1 MKRLSPQSSRR
12 GVALVITLIML
23 SVVTI
28 TAVAFLMVA
37 RRERSA
43 VAAAGEQAD
52 VRIAADAALN
62 RARARILAQIA
73 SSGMRESPTLFVST
87 NFIAPF
93 YTRGLT
99 AAGQGLPLGA
109 ALSNQWY
116 SALANVS
123 YLYQGRPFDLNNTA
137 EILEYRRMLANL
149 YYDPRVPVVAR
160 IGRMDTRVDSF
171 EDRFYLDLNRNGR
184 FETNGYIL
192 QRDVAGRAIGTNRV
206 WHVGDPEWIGVLADP
221 DRPHSGNNRFLYR
234 IAYLVVPADQTVDL
248 NYAHNQARNPDA
260 TTSQFFRNQGVAPWE
275 LNMAGLFRDLNTNL
289 WQTYAYSTN
298 AANTGLTFEHALNLW
313 THRRVATVSGRA
325 TAQDILTEDSRPQLG
340 AAGDTAAASRVLPL
354 NGVDDLSDGPLIQ
367 SLAQVRNPRL
377 LNDGDNVTR
386 RWSGGDVANPYLT
399 PFSLLSDPTLLPL
412 GANRVIWTNLDTRR
426 TAFAGQLVSTVQA
439 SNSTYNAYTFYRL
452 LGSVGTDSSDGRIE
466 VGVDLANRYYRR
478 SKLNLNYQVLDPDGS
493 QTYSANLV
501 ATNGASSSD
510 ARATALVPWTA
521 RTWVSLAGDRLLRK
535 EFSNGLP
542 ELGNFNFYDPAKP
555 STKLTVPKAREEAAH
570 GIAIAGS
577 YWVTNAVGSRG
588 QNIAISKTNHTWSA
602 KLHRL
607 LQLAANI
614 HEVRT
619 NIVGALN
626 SEPFPPHVFRP
637 TFYREDQDDPRNPG
651 KKLSVVRLAGLEEVT
666 NAFTQ
671 VLNTAWTNWMDFEN
685 PIDVA
690 NLSTDPSLPTRT
702 NVFGIPYLVG
712 TKQNQT
718 GSNAFGLPK
727 FNEAFWQTR
736 VRTGRRL
743 LLERQPNGA
752 VRPTNETS
760 LSALGVVK
768 YGQYTF
774 QVVNTAAAEGWNSYL
789 QAFPAN
795 RSLRLIATNWTEV
808 CLYDASLATV
818 AQPLGQPLFIP
829 QPLNPNLPLTVQNPM
844 VFNRTNYALQAGNVV
859 RIGNGNTGYKSRWDA
874 QEYIP
879 ALNTN
884 SVFGLVYNPV
894 TGRVFPLT
902 ETNNLLAMFP
912 MPGTRPDRLLPKL
925 TLAVTNRL
933 VFAIVDDSFVPARL
947 LDFVNIKSGTLES
960 NLLENLMY
968 TANGILPG
976 SSGDAGLDQGFDN
989 TGGNIGGGAGSV
1001 QPLRMAELWQ
1011 TNFLAGRVIPS
1022 GFENQ
1027 FSASLN
1033 PLRVLQFWEAPV
1045 VPGVITTGDPRLD
1058 ASLGLRA
1065 FLYGINSVPRSSQVV
1080 ARREMDRL
1088 LASGGS
1094 INGNRIQV
1102 GFNPVGEV
1110 HLTDRRMAN
1119 DPMVHYT
1126 KEDLQPGGLIY
1137 TYPEGYWKFYADVYH
1152 DRRPELFQGLQLDPS
1167 ISEGRIA
1174 EPSGDYLVTYVNRTN
1189 RVAAPSKFINA
1200 YAPWGVSANLGT
1212 GIPSPALAVDMAY
1225 KDPLVTNSA
1234 AWSFPTPN
1242 NAFASIGQLGR
1253 IHRGTPWQTVY
1264 LKSSVANIE
1273 GDGEDHIADRYHWKW
1288 WSGSYG
1294 THPTNDWALLDTFS
1308 TALTENAARGQ
1319 IGVNQTNLSAWSAI
1333 LSGVPA
1339 LRRLN
1344 NDGNNLVATVLDPA
1358 GGNGASSLQKIVAGY
1373 STNGPNGLFRR
1384 GIASGFV
1391 HTNGWPGD
1399 SLVTVTGPD
1408 GKPLTLPKARRSL
1421 PRFRSVG
1428 EICSVETL
1436 SVGSPL
1442 LENAEY
1448 DETNPGRFRPVADE
1462 VVERI
1467 PQQILSLLKAEEPR
1481 YVIYAWAQTLK
1492 PAPGAVV
1499 TAPGPFFGLSTNYV
1513 VTGEFATK
1521 TVLRFEGALST
1532 NAPVTQ
1538 TLRSVVEDHRVL
1550 TTD

>member
-28 TAVAFLMVA
+28 TAVAFLTVA
-37 RRERSA
+37 RRERAA

-73 SSGMRESPTLFVST
+73 SSGLRESPTLFVST

-99 AAGQGLPLGA
+99 AAGQGLPLGGA
-109 ALSNQWY
+109 QSNQWY

-123 YLYQGRPFDLNNTA
+123 YLFQGRPFDLNNTA

-160 IGRMDTRVDSF
+160 TGRLDTRVDSF

-184 FETNGYIL
+184 FETNGYIF
-192 QRDVAGRAIGTNRV
+192 QRNVGGVAIDTNRV

-248 NYAHNQARNPDA
+248 NHAHNQARNPDA
-260 TTSQFFRNQGVAPWE
+260 TTSQFLRNQGVATWE
-275 LNMAGLFRDLNTNL
+275 LNLAGLFRDLNTNL

-298 AANTGLTFEHALNLW
+298 AANTGLTFDHALNVWLN
-313 THRRVATVSGRA
+313 RRVATVAGRA
-325 TAQDILTEDSRPQLG
+325 SAQDILAEDSRPQMG
-340 AAGDTAAASRVLPL
+340 VAGDTAAASRVLPL

-386 RWSGGDVANPYLT
+386 RWSGGDVSNPYLT
-399 PFSLLSDPTLLPL
+399 PFPLLSDPNLLPL
-412 GANRVIWTNLDTRR
+412 GPNRVIWTNLDTRR
-426 TAFAGQLVSTVQA
+426 TAFAGQLMSPVQA

-478 SKLNLNYQVLDPDGS
+478 SKLNLNYQVLDPEGAQS
-493 QTYSANLV
+493 FSANVV
-501 ATNGASSSD
+501 ATNGASGSA

-521 RTWVSLAGDRLLRK
+521 RTWVQLAGDRLLRK

-542 ELGNFNFYDPAKP
+542 ELANFNFYDPANP
-555 STKLTVPKAREEAAH
+555 SSKLAVPQAKEAAAH

-577 YWVTNAVGSRG
+577 YWVTNAVGSGGRN
-588 QNIAISKTNHTWSA
+588 QAVSLTNHTWSA

-619 NIVGALN
+619 NIVGGLS
-626 SEPFPPHVFRP
+626 SEPFPPNVFRP
-637 TFYREDQDDPRNPG
+637 SFYREEQDDPRNPG
-651 KKLSVVRLAGLEEVT
+651 RRLSVVRLAGLEEVT
-666 NAFTQ
+666 NAVTQ

-718 GSNAFGLPK
+718 GPNALGLPK

-743 LLERQPNGA
+743 MLERQPNGA
-752 VRPTNETS
+752 VRPTNETT

-795 RSLRLIATNWTEV
+795 RPLRLIATNWTEV
-808 CLYDASLATV
+808 SLYDANLATA

-829 QPLNPNLPLTVQNPM
+829 QPLNPNLPLSVQNPM
-844 VFNRTNYALQAGNVV
+844 VFTRTNYSLQVGNVV

-884 SVFGLVYNPV
+884 TVFGLVYNPV
-894 TGRVFPLT
+894 LGRIFPLT
-902 ETNNLLAMFP
+902 ETNNPLAMFP

-968 TANGILPG
+968 TANGTLPG
-976 SSGDAGLDQGFDN
+976 ISGDAGIDQGFDN
-989 TGGNIGGGAGSV
+989 TGGNLGGGAGSV
-1001 QPLRMAELWQ
+1001 RPLRMAELWQ
-1011 TNFLAGRVIPS
+1011 TNFLAGRTIPL

-1033 PLRVLQFWEAPV
+1033 PLRVLQLWEAPV
-1045 VPGVITTGDPRLD
+1045 VPGIVTTGDPRLD

-1065 FLYGINSVPRSSQVV
+1065 FLYGINSVPRSAQVV
-1080 ARREMDRL
+1080 ARRELDRL
-1088 LASGGS
+1088 LASGGN

-1102 GFNPVGEV
+1102 GFNPVGEI

-1126 KEDLQPGGLIY
+1126 KEDLQPGGLVY

-1152 DRRPELFQGLQLDPS
+1152 DRRPEMFQGLLLDPA

-1174 EPSGDYLVTYVNRTN
+1174 EPSGDFLVTYVNRTN
-1189 RVAAPSKFINA
+1189 RVAAPYKFVNA
-1200 YAPWGVSANLGT
+1200 YAPWGISANLGT
-1212 GIPSPALAVDMAY
+1212 GIPSPALEVDMAY

-1234 AWSFPTPN
+1234 AWSFPTPT

-1264 LKSSVANIE
+1264 LKSAIANIE
-1273 GDGEDHIADRYHWKW
+1273 ADSQGHIADRHHWKW
-1288 WSGSYG
+1288 WSGSHG

-1308 TALTENAARGQ
+1308 TAITENAARGQ
-1319 IGVNQTNLSAWSAI
+1319 IGVNQTNLPAWSAI
-1333 LSGVPA
+1333 LSGVPV

-1344 NDGNNLVATVLDPA
+1344 SDGTNLVATVLDPA
-1358 GGNGASSLQKIVAGY
+1358 EGNGAAFVQKIVAGY
-1373 STNGPNGLFRR
+1373 TINGVFRH

-1399 SLVTVTGPD
+1399 PLVTVTGPD
-1408 GKPLTLPKARRSL
+1408 GKSLTIPKARRSL
-1421 PRFRSVG
+1421 PRFQSVG

-1442 LENAEY
+1442 LENVEY
-1448 DETNPGRFRPVADE
+1448 DESNPGRTFRPVSDE

>member
-619 NIVGALN
+619 NIVGGLN

-637 TFYREDQDDPRNPG
+637 TFYREDQDDPLNPG

-718 GSNAFGLPK
+718 STNALGLPK

-844 VFNRTNYALQAGNVV
+844 VFNRTNYALQVGNVV

-1126 KEDLQPGGLIY
+1126 KEDLQPGGLVY

-1212 GIPSPALAVDMAY
+1212 GIPSPALALDMAY

-1234 AWSFPTPN
+1234 SWSFPTPN

-1308 TALTENAARGQ
+1308 TALTENAGRGQ

-1358 GGNGASSLQKIVAGY
+1358 GGNGGSSLQKIVGGY
-1373 STNGPNGLFRR
+1373 TTNGLFRR

>member
-260 TTSQFFRNQGVAPWE
+260 TSSQFFRNQGVAPWE

-399 PFSLLSDPTLLPL
+399 PFSLLSDTTLLPL

-466 VGVDLANRYYRR
+466 IGVDLANRYYRR
-478 SKLNLNYQVLDPDGS
+478 SKLNLNYQVLDAEGTQS
-493 QTYSANLV
+493 YSANV
-501 ATNGASSSD
+501 VTTNGASGKD

-555 STKLTVPKAREEAAH
+555 SSKLAVPKAKEEVAH
-570 GIAIAGS
+570 GVAIAGS
-577 YWVTNAVGSRG
+577 YWVTNAVGSRA
-588 QNIAISKTNHTWSA
+588 QNRVVSKTNHTWSA

-619 NIVGALN
+619 NIVGGLN

-718 GSNAFGLPK
+718 GTNALGLPK

-795 RSLRLIATNWTEV
+795 RPLRLIATNWTEV

-844 VFNRTNYALQAGNVV
+844 VYNRTNYSLQVGNVV
-859 RIGNGNTGYKSRWDA
+859 RIGSASAKSRWLGR
-874 QEYIP
+874 EYIP

-884 SVFGLVYNPV
+884 TSFGLVYNPV
-894 TGRVFPLT
+894 LGRVFPIT

-912 MPGTRPDRLLPKL
+912 MPGTRPDRLVPKL
-925 TLAVTNRL
+925 NIAVTNRL

-947 LDFVNIKSGTLES
+947 LDFVNLKSGVLES
-960 NLLENLMY
+960 NLLENLKY
-968 TANGILPG
+968 TADGTLPG
-976 SSGDAGLDQGFDN
+976 NAGDSGIDQGFDN
-989 TGGNIGGGAGSV
+989 TGGNLGAGGSGLGSITG
-1001 QPLRMAELWQ
+1001 PMLWQ
-1011 TNFLAGRVIPS
+1011 SSITQNGLIPS
-1022 GFENQ
+1022 GFEEQ
-1027 FSASLN
+1027 FRASKN
-1033 PLRVLQFWEAPV
+1033 PDLLKYGLWNTNGLPGQLSVDSRLEAAYGLQ
-1045 VPGVITTGDPRLD
+1045 
-1058 ASLGLRA
+1058 A
-1065 FLYGINSVPRSSQVV
+1065 FLYGINTVPRSAQVV
-1080 ARREMDRL
+1080 ARRELDRL
-1088 LASGGS
+1088 LASAGN

-1102 GFNPVGEV
+1102 GFNPVSDVFITERLV
-1110 HLTDRRMAN
+1110 AN
-1119 DPMVHYT
+1119 DPFVHYT
-1126 KEDLQPGGLIY
+1126 KEDLGIGCLVNAMHSIYPGSWRFLKETPATLGMSIANGSAVQADLIN
-1137 TYPEGYWKFYADVYH
+1137 TN
-1152 DRRPELFQGLQLDPS
+1152 
-1167 ISEGRIA
+1167 
-1174 EPSGDYLVTYVNRTN
+1174 LVANYIGI
-1189 RVAAPSKFINA
+1189 KQYGA
-1200 YAPWGVSANLGT
+1200 YAPWGVTANLGIGDST
-1212 GIPSPALAVDMAY
+1212 AIVKFDMAY
-1225 KDPLVTNSA
+1225 KDPLVADSTS
-1234 AWSFPTPN
+1234 WSFPTST

-1264 LKSSVANIE
+1264 LKSSVANLEPTQDLQIPSWPPCP
-1273 GDGEDHIADRYHWKW
+1273 AVL
-1288 WSGSYG
+1288 SGS
-1294 THPTNDWALLDTFS
+1294 
-1308 TALTENAARGQ
+1308 RGRRR
-1319 IGVNQTNLSAWSAI
+1319 TSA
-1333 LSGVPA
+1333 G
-1339 LRRLN
+1339 
-1344 NDGNNLVATVLDPA
+1344 
-1358 GGNGASSLQKIVAGY
+1358 
-1373 STNGPNGLFRR
+1373 
-1384 GIASGFV
+1384 
-1391 HTNGWPGD
+1391 
-1399 SLVTVTGPD
+1399 
-1408 GKPLTLPKARRSL
+1408 
-1421 PRFRSVG
+1421 
-1428 EICSVETL
+1428 
-1436 SVGSPL
+1436 
-1442 LENAEY
+1442 
-1448 DETNPGRFRPVADE
+1448 
-1462 VVERI
+1462 
-1467 PQQILSLLKAEEPR
+1467 
-1481 YVIYAWAQTLK
+1481 
-1492 PAPGAVV
+1492 
-1499 TAPGPFFGLSTNYV
+1499 
-1513 VTGEFATK
+1513 
-1521 TVLRFEGALST
+1521 
-1532 NAPVTQ
+1532 
-1538 TLRSVVEDHRVL
+1538 
-1550 TTD
+1550 

>member
-37 RRERSA
+37 RRERAA

-52 VRIAADAALN
+52 ARIAADAALN
-62 RARARILAQIA
+62 RARARILAQIS
-73 SSGMRESPTLFVST
+73 SSGLREAPTLFVST

-93 YTRGLT
+93 YTPGLT
-99 AAGQGLPLGA
+99 AAGQGLPVGA
-109 ALSNQWY
+109 AQSNQWY

-123 YLYQGRPFDLNNTA
+123 YLYQGRGFDLNNTA
-137 EILEYRRMLANL
+137 EILEYRGMLANL

-160 IGRMDTRVDSF
+160 TGRLDTRADSF

-184 FETNGYIL
+184 FDTNGYIL
-192 QRDVAGRAIGTNRV
+192 QRNVQGVAIGTNRL

-248 NYAHNQARNPDA
+248 NFAHNQARNLDDT
-260 TTSQFFRNQGVAPWE
+260 TTSRFFRNQGVAAWE

-298 AANTGLTFEHALNLW
+298 AANTGLTFDHALNVWLN
-313 THRRVATVSGRA
+313 RRVATVAGRA

-340 AAGDTAAASRVLPL
+340 SAGDTTAASRVLPV

-377 LNDGDNVTR
+377 LPENDLVTR

-399 PFSLLSDPTLLPL
+399 PFPLLSDPNLLLL
-412 GANRVIWTNLDTRR
+412 GPNRVIWTNLDTRR
-426 TAFAGQLVSTVQA
+426 SGFAGQLMSTVQA

-478 SKLNLNYQVLDPDGS
+478 AKLNLNYQVLDPEGTQS
-493 QTYSANLV
+493 YSANV
-501 ATNGASSSD
+501 VTTNGASGSA

-521 RTWVSLAGDRLLRK
+521 RTWVQLAGDRLLRK

-542 ELGNFNFYDPAKP
+542 ELAHFDFYDPAKP
-555 STKLTVPKAREEAAH
+555 STKLTVPKSKEEAAH
-570 GIAIAGS
+570 GVAIAGS
-577 YWVTNAVGSRG
+577 YWVTNAVGSRA
-588 QNIAISKTNHTWSA
+588 QRTAVSQTNHVWSA

-619 NIVGALN
+619 NIVGGLN
-626 SEPFPPHVFRP
+626 TEPFPPHVFRP

-651 KKLSVVRLAGLEEVT
+651 KKISVVRLAGLEEVT
-666 NAFTQ
+666 NAVTQ

-690 NLSTDPSLPTRT
+690 N
-702 NVFGIPYLVG
+702 VFGIPYLVG

-718 GSNAFGLPK
+718 GPTALGLPK

-752 VRPTNETS
+752 VRSTNETT

-774 QVVNTAAAEGWNSYL
+774 QVINTTGAEGWNSYL

-795 RSLRLIATNWTEV
+795 RPLRLIATNWTEI
-808 CLYDASLATV
+808 CLYDSSLATV
-818 AQPLGQPLFIP
+818 AQPLGQPLVIP
-829 QPLNPNLPLTVQNPM
+829 QPVNPNLPLSVQNPM
-844 VFNRTNYALQAGNVV
+844 VYTRTNYAIQVGNVV
-859 RIGNGNTGYKSRWDA
+859 RIGSGNTGYKSRWDA

-884 SVFGLVYNPV
+884 TAFGLVYNPV
-894 TGRVFPLT
+894 LGRIFPLS
-902 ETNNLLAMFP
+902 ETNNPIAAFP
-912 MPGTRPDRLLPKL
+912 LPGTRPDRLMPKL

-947 LDFVNIKSGTLES
+947 LDFVNLKSGTVES

-968 TANGILPG
+968 TANGTLPG
-976 SSGDAGLDQGFDN
+976 NSGDAGIDQGFDN
-989 TGGNIGGGAGSV
+989 TGGGLGAGAGSAR
-1001 QPLRMAELWQ
+1001 PFRMADLWQ
-1011 TNFLAGRVIPS
+1011 TNLLAGRVIPL

-1045 VPGVITTGDPRLD
+1045 VPGIVTTGDTRID

-1065 FLYGINSVPRSSQVV
+1065 FLYGINSVPRSSQVI
-1080 ARREMDRL
+1080 ARRELDRM
-1088 LASGGS
+1088 LASGGNP
-1094 INGNRIQV
+1094 NGNRIQV

-1126 KEDLQPGGLIY
+1126 KEDLQPGGLVY

-1152 DRRPELFQGLQLDPS
+1152 DRRPEMFQGLQLDPS
-1167 ISEGRIA
+1167 ISESRIA
-1174 EPSGDYLVTYVNRTN
+1174 EASGDFLVTYVNRTN

-1200 YAPWGVSANLGT
+1200 FSPWGISANLGT
-1212 GIPSPALAVDMAY
+1212 GIPSPALALDMAY

-1234 AWSFPTPN
+1234 AWSFPTPTN
-1242 NAFASIGQLGR
+1242 DFASLGQLGR

-1264 LKSSVANIE
+1264 LKSPIANIE
-1273 GDGEDHIADRYHWKW
+1273 ADSEGHIADRHHWKW

-1308 TALTENAARGQ
+1308 TALTENAARSQ

-1344 NDGNNLVATVLDPA
+1344 SDGTNLVATVLDPA
-1358 GGNGASSLQKIVAGY
+1358 GGNGSSFLQKIVAGY
-1373 STNGPNGLFRR
+1373 TNNGVFRH
-1384 GIASGFV
+1384 GIASGFI

-1399 SLVTVTGPD
+1399 PLVTVTGTD
-1408 GKPLTLPKARRSL
+1408 GKPLTIPKARRSL

-1428 EICSVETL
+1428 EICSIETL

-1442 LENAEY
+1442 LENVEY
-1448 DETNPGRFRPVADE
+1448 DEANPARFRAVPDE

-1481 YVIYAWAQTLK
+1481 YVVYSWAQTLK

-1499 TAPGPFFGLSTNYV
+1499 TAPGRFFGLSTNYV

-1532 NAPVTQ
+1532 NVPVTQ